1 MSGQRAIMAGMGAGG
16 ILALCLALPG
26 VIWAHSGP
34 PENKP
39 GEPKNAILPHSE
51 ILNNSLNNKMY
62 ADSEPGAIGP
72 CGGAKMGGQ
81 TFSGVDRF
89 VPVLYGVAYCD
100 RETGIVWETSPSV
113 SAFNWAGAIS
123 HCTTRQVGGR
133 KGWALPMRE
142 QLASLMD
149 INSVLCLGGGL
160 CLPDVHP
167 FQNVQS
173 ANYWSASTT
182 GGTPTF
188 AWLVNYFLGGV
199 FVIKL
204 EGRGHAWCVRDGQNS
219 DGQGLAAIVEPHRDP
234 EVFGVMR

>member
-1 MSGQRAIMAGMGAGG
+1 MFAQRLTLAGMGAAAT
-16 ILALCLALPG
+16 LVVCLALPG
-26 VIWAHSGP
+26 VILAHNGP

-39 GEPKNAILPHSE
+39 GQPIHDILPHIE
-51 ILNNSLNNKMY
+51 IPNNKIY
-62 ADSEPGAIGP
+62 ASTEPDAMGQ
-72 CGGAKMGGQ
+72 CGGSKMRGQ
-81 TFSGVDRF
+81 KFAGANRF
-89 VPVLYGVAYCD
+89 VPVLYGVAFCD
-100 RETGIVWETSPSV
+100 RETGLVWETSPSMK
-113 SAFNWAGAIS
+113 AFNWAGAIS
-123 HCTTRQVGGR
+123 HCTTREVGGR

-142 QLASLMD
+142 QLASLLD

-204 EGRGHAWCVRDGQNS
+204 EGKGLAWCVRDGQSS
-219 DGQGLAAIVEPHRDP
+219 DGQGLAAIVEPHHDH
-234 EVFGVMR
+234 EVLEVMW

>member
-1 MSGQRAIMAGMGAGG
+1 MSAQRASMAGVAAAAT
-16 ILALCLALPG
+16 LAMCLALPG
-26 VIWAHSGP
+26 VIWAHNGP

-39 GEPKNAILPHSE
+39 GESRNDIFPHIE
-51 ILNNSLNNKMY
+51 ILNDKKY
-62 ADSEPGAIGP
+62 AAPEPGAIGP
-72 CGGAKMGGQ
+72 CGGSKLGGQ
-81 TFSGVDRF
+81 TFSGADRF

-113 SAFNWAGAIS
+113 SVFNWAGAIS
-123 HCTTRQVGGR
+123 HCTTREVGGR

-142 QLASLMD
+142 QLASLME

-204 EGRGHAWCVRDGQNS
+204 EGKGLAWCVRDGQSS
-219 DGQGLAAIVEPHRDP
+219 DGQGLAAIVEPHRDH
-234 EVFGVMR
+234 EVLGVMW

>member
-1 MSGQRAIMAGMGAGG
+1 MFAQRSTIAGVGVAAT
-16 ILALCLALPG
+16 LAMCLALPG
-26 VIWAHSGP
+26 VIWAKNGP
-34 PENKP
+34 QENQP
-39 GEPKNAILPHSE
+39 GQPITDILPHID
-51 ILNNSLNNKMY
+51 ILNDKMS
-62 ADSEPGAIGP
+62 ASSEPGGIGR
-72 CGGAKMGGQ
+72 CGGSKMGGQ
-81 TFSGVDRF
+81 KISGADRF

-100 RETGIVWETSPSV
+100 RETGIVWETSPEV
-113 SAFNWAGAIS
+113 RVFNWAGAIS
-123 HCTTRQVGGR
+123 HCTTREVGGR

-173 ANYWSASTT
+173 ANYWSASIT

-199 FVIKL
+199 FVTKL
-204 EGRGHAWCVRDGQNS
+204 EGKGLAWCVRDGQSS
-219 DGQGLAAIVEPHRDP
+219 DGQGLAALVEPHHDH
-234 EVFGVMR
+234 EVLEVMW